1 MVLFCLGKTVTLVEA
16 IKQIEKTQ
24 PSCHILACAPSN
36 SAADLLCK
44 KILEHVDERKVYR
57 MYASSR
63 DPEMVPEE
71 LKVRVS
77 CMPSGCVCVVNA

>member
-1 MVLFCLGKTVTLVEA
+1 MEA
-16 IKQIEKTQ
+16 IKQIERTQ

-44 KILEHVDERKVYR
+44 KILNHVDEHKVHR

-63 DPEMVPEE
+63 DPKCVPDE
-71 LKVRVS
+71 LKV
-77 CMPSGCVCVVNA
+77 SGRHACILCVMA